1 MADFPLIHVPPTG
14 ERTLLDFYKR
24 LDGQL
29 SDPTRLL
36 LNVLARSLAER
47 GWLPAP
53 QKVLSQLVEGGE
65 DLQALAKSMAD
76 LLRFRLV
83 EMGPDR
89 KSFTG
94 FLGTISI
101 ARTPHRAHLESGVNL
116 FCWGGLNLLGLNAA
130 LARPV
135 DAFSSCPVCQAPITL
150 RMADESIVELNPSGV
165 AAFQAEWDGR
175 EPIPEASARSPLFC
189 GNACLNTWLEAQGDP
204 PGMAI
209 PADLLL
215 LIGTGLANALGEA
228 RFALIRG

>member
-1 MADFPLIHVPPTG
+1 MADFPLIHVPPAG
-14 ERTLLDFYKR
+14 ERTLLDFWKG

-65 DLQALAKSMAD
+65 NIQALAKSMAD
-76 LLRFRLV
+76 LLRLRLV
-83 EMGPDR
+83 EMAPDR

-94 FLGTISI
+94 FLGSISI
-101 ARTPHRAHLESGVNL
+101 ATTAHRAHLESGVNL

-135 DAFSSCPVCQAPITL
+135 DAFSSCPVCQTAITL
-150 RMADESIVELNPSGV
+150 RMEDEAVVELNPSGA
-165 AAFQAEWDGR
+165 AAFQAEWDGS
-175 EPIPEASARSPLFC
+175 EPIADVGARSPLFC
-189 GNACLNTWLEAQGDP
+189 SDVCLNAWIEAQGDP
-204 PGMAI
+204 PGMPI